1 MISEEQ
7 DRILG
12 VELSKGSSGSIK
24 SETDLITFLKKWSW
38 GIESPMFVNGKFN
51 IKKAEKGYKRPAY
64 LKIELEIKWEQSSK
78 LFRKDYGWAEKK
90 R

>member
-1 MISEEQ
+1 
-7 DRILG
+7 
-12 VELSKGSSGSIK
+12 
-24 SETDLITFLKKWSW
+24 
-38 GIESPMFVNGKFN
+38 MFVNGKFN
-51 IKKAEKGYKRPAY
+51 IKKAEKGYKRLAY